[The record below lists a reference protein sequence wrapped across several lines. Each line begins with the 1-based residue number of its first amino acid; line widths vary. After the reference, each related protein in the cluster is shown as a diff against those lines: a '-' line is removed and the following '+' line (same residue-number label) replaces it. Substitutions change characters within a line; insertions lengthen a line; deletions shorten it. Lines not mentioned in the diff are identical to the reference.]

1 MSASGEFN
9 ARLERFTAC
18 KAMVWRDAEF
28 SFEDL
33 LALRARQKQQFAVS
47 ALGSGPVVAVEGG
60 FSPAAVSALLAVLD
74 VGGVAVPVAAGAASK
89 KREFYETA
97 EVEWVL
103 AVAGDDS
110 WTFEPTGR
118 RAGHELIR
126 RLRRAEIGHFHHIG
140 FQILLSY
147 LLFISATIKYGRT
160 HYFRSITGHQGKR
173 NPAIINK

>member
-126 RLRRAEIGHFHHIG
+126 RLRHVQHPGL
-140 FQILLSY
+140 ILFSSGSTGRSKAVVHDMELLLRKY
-147 LLFISATIKYGRT
+147 LRPR
-160 HYFRSITGHQGKR
+160 H
-173 NPAIINK
+173 